1 MLDKFLENDYN
12 EFYETVSIF
21 YNFLYFSKGERS
33 KAMNKVIDIQQ
44 AVNMIPD
51 GSVIMFGGFMGNGS
65 AHKII
70 DALVEK
76 NIKDITIICNDAGF
90 QDFGVGKLVVNK
102 QCKKV
107 IASHI
112 GLNKEMGR
120 QMSAGE
126 TEVDLVPQG
135 TLVERIR
142 AHGYGLGGI
151 LTRTGFGT
159 LIEEGKQKIEVDGTT
174 YLLEK
179 PLKADFAI
187 IFGSTVDKQG
197 NIAYKG
203 SVNNFNHVMSS
214 AADLT
219 IVEAEDLVEV
229 GELHQNS
236 VMTPGVF
243 VNYIV
248 DGGAS

>member
-1 MLDKFLENDYN
+1 M
-12 EFYETVSIF
+12 S
-21 YNFLYFSKGERS
+21 
-33 KAMNKVIDIQQ
+33 KVIGLQQ
-44 AVNMIPD
+44 AIDMIFD
-51 GSVIMFGGFMGNGS
+51 GAVIMFGGFMGNGS

-76 NIKDITIICNDAGF
+76 NVQDLTFICNDAGF
-90 QDFGVGKLVVNK
+90 EDYGVGKLVVNK

-135 TLVERIR
+135 TLAERIR
-142 AHGYGLGGI
+142 ANGFGLGGI
-151 LTRTGFGT
+151 LTKTGVGT
-159 LIEEGKQKIEVDGTT
+159 LIEEGKQKIEVDGVT
-174 YLLEK
+174 YLLET

-187 IFGSTVDKQG
+187 IFGSIVDKNG

-203 SVNNFNHVMSS
+203 SVNNFNHVMAS
-214 AADLT
+214 AADVT
-219 IVEAEDLVEV
+219 IVEAEKLVEI
-229 GELHQNS
+229 GEMDQNA
-236 VMTPGVF
+236 VVTPGVF

-248 DGGAS
+248 DGGVL